1 MKRTLKCL
9 LVLCLALL
17 TLSMTA
23 LAGSSLNINE
33 GDGSTLKTIGT
44 KETSKDSPPGGVDKI
59 DNESKLTININNKN
73 NLNSDNVE
81 KSTPEKDPLN
91 DNEEKQPPNE
101 GQPSSAIVFVPSAGH
116 SSNDPTTINVGYRC
130 GWPDDSEDAPG
141 TVWDT
146 NHELGSTV
154 TVRENMFTP
163 PEGKEFLG
171 WKSETL
177 IIYQP
182 GDTFTAPFQTVIL
195 TAQWGDIQE
204 PPDEEDEEK
213 EPDGVLTRQDIWEEL
228 SQMAGEDSNYAR
240 NWVMDIGISDGSAP
254 DAPVSRQQLT
264 VMLYRYAT
272 EVGGL
277 STDTPQD
284 RLTAFVDGD
293 KTDDYAAPALNWA
306 VNEGILKGYE
316 DQTLRVEASAT
327 STQLGIIL
335 PRFTSTLASAS

>member
-23 LAGSSLNINE
+23 MAEEYASPEVPFTGSETDPSG
-33 GDGSTLKTIGT
+33 GDPSGGDSADDDSPSGT
-44 KETSKDSPPGGVDKI
+44 EIEIPPGGG
-59 DNESKLTININNKN
+59 
-73 NLNSDNVE
+73 
-81 KSTPEKDPLN
+81 STGDDSTTSPIGTTG
-91 DNEEKQPPNE
+91 
-101 GQPSSAIVFVPSAGH
+101 GQ

-130 GWPDDSEDAPG
+130 GWLDDSGTPG

-163 PEGKEFLG
+163 PEGKEFLS
-171 WKSETL
+171 WKSEQL
-177 IIYQP
+177 KIYQP

>member
-23 LAGSSLNINE
+23 MAEEFSSGGTEIDPDT
-33 GDGSTLKTIGT
+33 GHSSSGTGSTGDAPSGGDSLPGTETVPSGGTGSTTIGT
-44 KETSKDSPPGGVDKI
+44 TGG
-59 DNESKLTININNKN
+59 
-73 NLNSDNVE
+73 
-81 KSTPEKDPLN
+81 
-91 DNEEKQPPNE
+91 Q
-101 GQPSSAIVFVPSAGH
+101 

-130 GWPDDSEDAPG
+130 GWLDDSGTPG

-163 PEGKEFLG
+163 PEGKEFLS
-171 WKSETL
+171 WKSEQL
-177 IIYQP
+177 KIYQP

-204 PPDEEDEEK
+204 PPDEEEDEEK